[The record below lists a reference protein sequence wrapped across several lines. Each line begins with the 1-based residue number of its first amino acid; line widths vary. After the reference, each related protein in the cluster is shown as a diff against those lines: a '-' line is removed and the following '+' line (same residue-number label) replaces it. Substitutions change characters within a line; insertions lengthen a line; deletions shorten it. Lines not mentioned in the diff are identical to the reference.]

1 MPSSLALFAWCWP
14 LLTLL
19 SKEFKRMNKYYLT
32 IDEQKNLRIV
42 CYYAG
47 LSFSAMA
54 ARPKIAKAM
63 IKAHLTAA
71 KEAIKS

>member
-1 MPSSLALFAWCWP
+1 
-14 LLTLL
+14 
-19 SKEFKRMNKYYLT
+19 MNKYYLT

-47 LSFSAMA
+47 LSFTAMA